1 MIPQRFYSPTCG
13 LQTAAAILLFLL
25 ASSCPN
31 VALGRL
37 SAPRRDQGSFIPLPS
52 EGVAPEIFIVHGMSG
67 ALIAPG
73 ISEYETPLAIR
84 FSNYYRVLAWN
95 CIATYSDSYK
105 DTITKE
111 KPAVAVP
118 VTEMHQTPIRAA
130 CAAQAFVTYTSL
142 SMPQGM
148 EGLTDFLNSIGI
160 SHETTMPESIAECP
174 EGDVPCL
181 QEIAASGSFS
191 PTVMGHI
198 VARMTYDYSLKD
210 GFNQLGTDDGCT
222 YNCRDYSDV
231 TGYEPQSPACKKK
244 KQGKKSMQRWV
255 PMMEDDGKGFF
266 YKQEHVTPHI
276 GTTAKFR
283 FTPENARKRV
293 APKPSYSKSLRKEA
307 QAVVERMSTLDDTKK
322 LEVEVFDDKGRVTES
337 VVSSLAFA
345 MVEQGYVESVL
356 DPKPGIAI
364 TYERGIQFLMGLE
377 AANLDSIIM
386 AWKEKVA
393 YDLIRPTTV
402 IKNWGSEQITT
413 WAGPGNDVQTFSA
426 KNFEAYK
433 RVMPHSEYVSG
444 SACLFQYM
452 EDFLTYFTTKTG
464 IDPNFPI
471 VFPPVPPGGSNVE
484 PNSTPSSEIQLIY
497 PNITAMAYAGSE
509 SRLNGGMHFGD
520 SVPGAKK
527 LCQNLGQKVAKRVL
541 ALTGDSF
548 DFPYESRTERYL
560 IMIHQSAIE
569 AFSLWPH
576 WNSTDRKQKSTSLYQ
591 LPSLTLCPLYSF
603 SCIKQA
609 NSFIVHLTVTLRK
622 LHAAP
627 DPTIQA
633 LVTVA
638 TNPASLGASSRFGP
652 LAASKHYSSTN
663 TTTTTTTTTTAATM
677 RSLASPPLSLP
688 TAAKLFGV
696 GATVGPL
703 VDSLHNQCLLRYHY
717 APIDIVS
724 PFATAAATATTT
736 TTADAA
742 ASSLIL
748 ATSWAVPPL
757 LGLAYV
763 VLGSVL
769 PRLFQKGL
777 DAVAAAAATVAAT
790 TNHVKKSPT
799 NLSPP
804 TNVGSNDLQARA
816 VVAVL
821 TTAAIIK
828 LSDYLVLH
836 PTATADLLPLPS
848 TLSLADQHIAL
859 LLALALLQ
867 WAVLDGTLAALL
879 AASVTSV
886 GGPLSELPFVA
897 GDIWQYLP
905 EAGDYLPL
913 QNIVSSDS
921 GSLWSTLLGADYN
934 QLALSSITGPCY
946 FAVTMDAIALGR
958 WFDEQQEQRDV

>member
-1 MIPQRFYSPTCG
+1 
-13 LQTAAAILLFLL
+13 
-25 ASSCPN
+25 
-31 VALGRL
+31 
-37 SAPRRDQGSFIPLPS
+37 
-52 EGVAPEIFIVHGMSG
+52 
-67 ALIAPG
+67 
-73 ISEYETPLAIR
+73 
-84 FSNYYRVLAWN
+84 
-95 CIATYSDSYK
+95 
-105 DTITKE
+105 
-111 KPAVAVP
+111 
-118 VTEMHQTPIRAA
+118 
-130 CAAQAFVTYTSL
+130 
-142 SMPQGM
+142 
-148 EGLTDFLNSIGI
+148 
-160 SHETTMPESIAECP
+160 
-174 EGDVPCL
+174 
-181 QEIAASGSFS
+181 
-191 PTVMGHI
+191 
-198 VARMTYDYSLKD
+198 
-210 GFNQLGTDDGCT
+210 
-222 YNCRDYSDV
+222 
-231 TGYEPQSPACKKK
+231 
-244 KQGKKSMQRWV
+244 
-255 PMMEDDGKGFF
+255 
-266 YKQEHVTPHI
+266 
-276 GTTAKFR
+276 
-283 FTPENARKRV
+283 
-293 APKPSYSKSLRKEA
+293 
-307 QAVVERMSTLDDTKK
+307 
-322 LEVEVFDDKGRVTES
+322 
-337 VVSSLAFA
+337 
-345 MVEQGYVESVL
+345 
-356 DPKPGIAI
+356 
-364 TYERGIQFLMGLE
+364 
-377 AANLDSIIM
+377 
-386 AWKEKVA
+386 
-393 YDLIRPTTV
+393 
-402 IKNWGSEQITT
+402 
-413 WAGPGNDVQTFSA
+413 
-426 KNFEAYK
+426 
-433 RVMPHSEYVSG
+433 
-444 SACLFQYM
+444 
-452 EDFLTYFTTKTG
+452 
-464 IDPNFPI
+464 
-471 VFPPVPPGGSNVE
+471 
-484 PNSTPSSEIQLIY
+484 
-497 PNITAMAYAGSE
+497 
-509 SRLNGGMHFGD
+509 
-520 SVPGAKK
+520 
-527 LCQNLGQKVAKRVL
+527 
-541 ALTGDSF
+541 
-548 DFPYESRTERYL
+548 
-560 IMIHQSAIE
+560 
-569 AFSLWPH
+569 
-576 WNSTDRKQKSTSLYQ
+576 
-591 LPSLTLCPLYSF
+591 
-603 SCIKQA
+603 
-609 NSFIVHLTVTLRK
+609 
-622 LHAAP
+622 
-627 DPTIQA
+627 
-633 LVTVA
+633 
-638 TNPASLGASSRFGP
+638 
-652 LAASKHYSSTN
+652 
-663 TTTTTTTTTTAATM
+663 M